1 MSLGA
6 LRAGFHLSLA
16 VELDAHAMTAHTC
29 NFPGFRHRAD
39 DISTLNG
46 TTLLERACLE
56 TGGLSGLIGGPPCQG
71 FSVMGRRDVVDPRN
85 NLFVKF
91 YQLVAECRPK
101 FFVAEN
107 VLGIMHAQYDEIR
120 RTANRLVEEEYVLVE
135 PIVIKASDYGAP
147 TSRTRVF
154 FIGYRADAVRPIT
167 HEDLEARRAPGV
179 RVAEALRG
187 LPVAIEQDWLT
198 EERSWRSVLQQP
210 PSRFWERVE
219 GAIPAGMGDPEALRR
234 LQQEFS
240 VSGCFGTRH
249 SDQVAA
255 RYHALGHGK
264 QDATSKA
271 IRLDP
276 LGFCPT
282 LRAGTDNTKGS
293 RQAVRPIHPVEPRVI
308 TPREAARLQ
317 GFPDWFRFA
326 PSKWHSFR
334 QIGNSVSPI
343 VAEAVFDVMMERLC
357 PAQEVVTT

>member
-1 MSLGA
+1 MA
-6 LRAGFHLSLA
+6 
-16 VELDAHAMTAHTC
+16 AHTR
-29 NFPGFRHRAD
+29 NFPGFRHRSD

-46 TTLLERACLE
+46 ATLLQHARLE
-56 TGGLSGLIGGPPCQG
+56 TGGLGGLIGGPPCQG
-71 FSVMGRRDVVDPRN
+71 FSVMGRRDAVDPRN
-85 NLFVKF
+85 DLFVKF
-91 YQLVAECRPK
+91 YRLVAECRPK

-107 VLGIMHAQYDEIR
+107 VLGIMHTQYDEIR
-120 RTANRLVEEEYVLVE
+120 RVANRLVEEDYVLLE

-154 FIGYRADAVRPIT
+154 FIGYRADAVRPIA
-167 HEDLEARRAPGV
+167 HADLEARQSPGI

-187 LPVAIEQDWLT
+187 LPVAIEQEWLT
-198 EERSWRSVLQQP
+198 EERSWRSVSQQP
-210 PSRFWERVE
+210 TSRFWERVE
-219 GAIPAGMGDPEALRR
+219 GAIPAGMGDPEAVRR
-234 LQQEFS
+234 LQDDLS

-249 SDQVAA
+249 SDEVAA
-255 RYHALGHGK
+255 RYRALVHGE
-264 QDATSKA
+264 QDTTSKA
-271 IRLDP
+271 VRLDP
-276 LGFCPT
+276 SGFCPT

-343 VAEAVFDVMMERLC
+343 VAEIVFDTIGSRIMR
-357 PAQEVVTT
+357 